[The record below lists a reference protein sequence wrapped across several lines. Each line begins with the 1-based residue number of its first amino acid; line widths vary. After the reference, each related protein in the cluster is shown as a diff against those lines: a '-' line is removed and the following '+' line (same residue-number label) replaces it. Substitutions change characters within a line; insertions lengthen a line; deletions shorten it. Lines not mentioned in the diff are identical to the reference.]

1 MTHPKVY
8 NEFKIYF
15 PEYAERAEAWF
26 PNGKNS
32 IRVRM
37 YARDIVFTYNGTRD
51 WCLETLDSHIERMEE
66 RRGKAL

>member
-15 PEYAERAEAWF
+15 PNYAEHAKAWF

-37 YARDIVFTYNGTRD
+37 YAGDIVFTYNGTRD
-51 WCLETLDSHIERMEE
+51 WSLETLDSHIERMEE